1 MANALADRGTKEPLR
16 PQMTRDVT
24 HDLKCHLPGRP
35 YTRFEFISPYRD
47 ASVNYEE
54 LMVERNA
61 PRWLKMLGKYGY
73 LARRPMD

>member
-1 MANALADRGTKEPLR
+1 MLR
-16 PQMTRDVT
+16 IIDAMLSKNQ
-24 HDLKCHLPGRP
+24 
-35 YTRFEFISPYRD
+35 PYRD
-47 ASVNYEE
+47 ASVNDEE

>member
-1 MANALADRGTKEPLR
+1 MVALAHKMLR
-16 PQMTRDVT
+16 IIDAMLSKNQ
-24 HDLKCHLPGRP
+24 
-35 YTRFEFISPYRD
+35 PYRD
-47 ASVNYEE
+47 ASVNDEE

>member
-1 MANALADRGTKEPLR
+1 MAHKMLR
-16 PQMTRDVT
+16 IIYAMLSKNQ
-24 HDLKCHLPGRP
+24 
-35 YTRFEFISPYRD
+35 PYRD

-73 LARRPMD
+73 LAPQPA

>member
-1 MANALADRGTKEPLR
+1 MVNARHVKT
-16 PQMTRDVT
+16 V
-24 HDLKCHLPGRP
+24 PGRKTDVADAQWLAVLARAGLLRII
-35 YTRFEFISPYRD
+35 YAMLSKNQPYRD

-73 LARRPMD
+73 LAPQQA